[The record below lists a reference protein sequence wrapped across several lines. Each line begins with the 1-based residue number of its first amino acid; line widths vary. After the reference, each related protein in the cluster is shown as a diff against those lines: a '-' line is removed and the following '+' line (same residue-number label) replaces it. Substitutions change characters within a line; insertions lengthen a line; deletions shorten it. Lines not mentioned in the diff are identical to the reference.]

1 MLTTK
6 DNIFYFIYLHR
17 TGLTVTALSAV
28 LLIWPLIE
36 SNPYNLGLSNLIAI
50 YTMVVLGLNLFIGY
64 AGQISLGHAAFFA
77 IGAYGSAIGTTTLGG
92 PAWPVMAAVALIAA
106 IIALA
111 VGLPALKLSGHYLAM
126 ATLGFGLIVEHMIVE
141 WGELTGGP
149 SGLSGVERLS
159 VGSVNLY
166 TPGIR
171 YYYLVL
177 AVVTLCIIL
186 AHNLVDSRT
195 GRALRAIHGSEIAAN
210 TLGVDA
216 SRLKLHVFVLSAV
229 MAALG
234 GALYVHYLGFIAP
247 ASCGFKYSIQ
257 LVTMVVVGGMATIW
271 GSVLGAAILT
281 VLPQVLTFLEDYDI
295 LVYGLILILM
305 MLFMPEGI
313 ARGIAGAARWIREKL
328 AGIRGRPDPERGTP

>member
-1 MLTTK
+1 VDRYGTGSWPRRDILSLLGFTFLACLAPLLLTNEYYVTVL
-6 DNIFYFIYLHR
+6 IFMGINVIL
-17 TGLTVTALSAV
+17 V
-28 LLIWPLIE
+28 I
-36 SNPYNLGLSNLIAI
+36 
-50 YTMVVLGLNLFIGY
+50 GLNLLMGY
-64 AGQISLGHAAFFA
+64 TGQISLGHAAFFA
-77 IGAYGSAIGTTTLGG
+77 LGAYGSGILNTRAGWDPWLSMPASMVLTGVLAYLIGK
-92 PAWPVMAAVALIAA
+92 PI
-106 IIALA
+106 
-111 VGLPALKLSGHYLAM
+111 LKLKGNYLAM
-126 ATLGFGLIVEHMIVE
+126 ATLGFGLIVEHMLVE
-141 WGELTGGP
+141 WGDLTGGP

-159 VGSVNLY
+159 VGSLHLY

-177 AVVTLCIIL
+177 AAVFVCIVF

-229 MAALG
+229 IAAMG

-271 GSVLGAAILT
+271 GSVLGAAVLT
-281 VLPQVLTFLEDYDI
+281 LLPQVLTFLEDYDI

-305 MLFMPEGI
+305 VLFMPEGI
-313 ARGIAGAARWIREKL
+313 ARGSVNAAQRIREKL
-328 AGIRGRPDPERGTP
+328 AGIRGRPDPERGAP